1 MKSAPRS
8 AAEGEAAGENEDSR
22 KQSPGSGTP
31 GDAEDE
37 QDRHQGRKARRSD
50 TETLTLPTPQ
60 DAKHSNDGRRHTQH
74 KTSTVDTTCHREKTK
89 HRLSSTDLYTPK
101 RLQSRPSTD
110 STRRA
115 GPTPST
121 HTNNADNKGVGL
133 FLTFLTWVLLS
144 TTSMCVSTH
153 QTAHPQIPTPIMYPP
168 SYPSRSSNSILH
180 YQLTPTPYITKRPP
194 ASIAGSARLRD
205 QAHPTSNSGAP
216 PTPLRDPPPK
226 IASTKPHTPHHNTVN
241 TNTCNYQLKSTQQQH
256 QKHINTLPDDLPPA
270 ESHAH
275 TKRHLTTPPPHPDP
289 GKRQS
294 QNTSPPQINQCHQAQ
309 ITPKT
314 NTPQHPQTT
323 TRVDQQ
329 TCRTYPPQH
338 SSLNVENHNQPKPT
352 TVSPHPLPH
361 LAHTADSTLLPT
373 THNQPEPTNVSPHT
387 LPHLAHTADSTLLPT
402 THNQPKP
409 TTVLHTKPYKNLLTK
424 PSHPRSAAPTL
435 THTPTQTN
443 KPPLIQ
449 LYRSKLTALPQ
460 CRNTKPRIDPNR
472 RHPLYHPQ
480 SPSKLASKTMIPPKA
495 AFLTQALNLRPHP
508 LFR

>member
-168 SYPSRSSNSILH
+168 SYPSRSSNSTLH
-180 YQLTPTPYITKRPP
+180 YQLTPTPYITKRPQQATP
-194 ASIAGSARLRD
+194 ALHASATR
-205 QAHPTSNSGAP
+205 
-216 PTPLRDPPPK
+216 
-226 IASTKPHTPHHNTVN
+226 HTPPATPE
-241 TNTCNYQLKSTQQQH
+241 LH
-256 QKHINTLPDDLPPA
+256 QRHCATLHPRSPLQN
-270 ESHAH
+270 H
-275 TKRHLTTPPPHPDP
+275 THP
-289 GKRQS
+289 
-294 QNTSPPQINQCHQAQ
+294 
-309 ITPKT
+309 
-314 NTPQHPQTT
+314 TT
-323 TRVDQQ
+323 TR
-329 TCRTYPPQH
+329 
-338 SSLNVENHNQPKPT
+338 
-352 TVSPHPLPH
+352 
-361 LAHTADSTLLPT
+361 
-373 THNQPEPTNVSPHT
+373 
-387 LPHLAHTADSTLLPT
+387 
-402 THNQPKP
+402 
-409 TTVLHTKPYKNLLTK
+409 
-424 PSHPRSAAPTL
+424 
-435 THTPTQTN
+435 
-443 KPPLIQ
+443 LIQ
-449 LYRSKLTALPQ
+449 T
-460 CRNTKPRIDPNR
+460 
-472 RHPLYHPQ
+472 
-480 SPSKLASKTMIPPKA
+480 LAT
-495 AFLTQALNLRPHP
+495 TN
-508 LFR
+508 